1 MEKKIE
7 GERRAAGAKMGEG
20 ESRVLYKPR
29 KGEGR
34 GGRTKKK
41 GIRKREILFLEHGR
55 NKK

>member
-29 KGEGR
+29 KEGR